1 MLPEHDLIMRKRNP
15 EATQDL
21 VIPVTLT
28 CNTSDELLIANI
40 KANSTVDKEWLA
52 IEPENDRKAILV
64 GSGPSLADNLDKIKE
79 LAEDGT
85 ATIFAMNGAAKFLV
99 ENGIIPYY
107 QVIVDAR
114 EKTADLIEPKA
125 WKHLFASQVDP
136 KCFQIVPDAILWHQ
150 EIGNIVDYLPEYG
163 KDYAL
168 IGGASAVG
176 NSALCVAYTLGYRK
190 MYCFGYDSS
199 HRGVEGHAFDQP
211 MNAEE
216 PLTSVR
222 FQGKEYVCSY
232 TMKSQAHKFQY
243 TAKELQN
250 YGCTIEVFGDGLLPA
265 IWNSPKSSE
274 KSKYEKMWEIDQY
287 RHVSPGQ
294 NVAQV
299 FVDVVKPENASR
311 IGDFGCGTGRGA
323 LEIDKLV
330 NCDLTLI
337 DFTTNS
343 RDAEAQK
350 FRFVEADLTNPIP
363 VMVRH
368 GYCCDVMEHIDPKDV
383 DAVLHNVLSACKD
396 CFFQIS
402 TVPDIMGAEIGE
414 QLHLTVEPHAWW
426 KEKLSNHAE
435 ILWEKE
441 EDIASL
447 FYVRSK

>member
-15 EATQDL
+15 DTTQDL
-21 VIPVTLT
+21 VIPIVLT
-28 CNTSDELLIANI
+28 CNTSDDDLIAHV
-40 KANSTVDKEWLA
+40 KANSTVDKQWLA
-52 IEPENDRKAILV
+52 IEPKNDLTAILV
-64 GSGPSLADNLDKIKE
+64 GSGPSLADNLDKIREISQTGK
-79 LAEDGT
+79 
-85 ATIFAMNGAAKFLV
+85 ATIFALNGAAKFLMA
-99 ENGIIPYY
+99 NGIIPYY

-114 EKTADLIEPKA
+114 EQTTDLIEPKA
-125 WKHLFASQVDP
+125 WKHLFASQVHP
-136 KCFQIVPDAILWHQ
+136 KCFELVPDAILWHQ
-150 EIGNIVDYLPEYG
+150 DIGNVVDFLPEYG

-168 IGGASAVG
+168 IGGMVSVG
-176 NSALCVAYTLGYRK
+176 NSALCLAYTLGFRK
-190 MYCFGYDSS
+190 MMCFGYDSS
-199 HRGVEGHAFDQP
+199 HRNAISHSFDQP
-211 MNAEE
+211 MNSGE

-222 FQGKEYVCSY
+222 FQGKDYLCSY
-232 TMKSQAHKFQY
+232 TMKQQAHTFQQ

-250 YGCTIEVFGDGLLPA
+250 ADCTIEVIGEGLLPD
-265 IWNSPKSSE
+265 IWNSPKSTE

-287 RHVSPGQ
+287 RTISPGE
-294 NVAQV
+294 NAAKL
-299 FVDVVKPENASR
+299 FVEVVKPQNGAR

-323 LEIDKLV
+323 LEIDKLI

-343 RDAEAQK
+343 RDPEAQK

-383 DAVLHNVLSACKD
+383 DAVLHNILRACKD

-414 QLHLTVEPHAWW
+414 QLHLTVEPHSWW
-426 KEKLSNHAE
+426 KEKLSAYGE
-435 ILWEKE
+435 ILWEQE
-441 EDIASL
+441 ENIASL